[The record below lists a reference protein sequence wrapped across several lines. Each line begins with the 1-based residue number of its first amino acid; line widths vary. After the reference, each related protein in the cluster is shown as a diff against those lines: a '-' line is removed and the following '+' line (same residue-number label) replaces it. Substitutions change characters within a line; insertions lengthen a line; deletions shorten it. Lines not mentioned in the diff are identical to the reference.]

1 MMIMATAVTNP
12 MTDINVVD
20 IGIKTDQMMKNLRD
34 KDQLAATNEA
44 ERTKTKVDTLNT
56 NVAALQAV
64 NAELK
69 GTERER

>member
-1 MMIMATAVTNP
+1 MQ
-12 MTDINVVD
+12 D
-20 IGIKTDQMMKNLRD
+20 LRD

-44 ERTKTKVDTLNT
+44 TRTKTKVDTLST

-69 GTERER
+69 GA